1 MMNLYQLLTPATV
14 RVGLAAATKEDLIND
29 LVDLLE
35 GQPAVKGLEPIRQA
49 VFARELQ
56 MSTGV
61 GKGLALPHAKTAA
74 VRDTVAA
81 FAVTAEPVDYG
92 AIDNQPVRLAFLLV
106 GTEEA
111 RSQHIKLLSRV
122 SRLMNRDPFRQRL
135 LQARTPEDVIRAF
148 EEGEASLLDV

>member
-81 FAVTAEPVDYG
+81 FAVTDEPVDYG